1 MFEWVLNNSLK
12 FIYDNRKKISN
23 SVQWCKKSVLLKIL
37 KEWKIVEILPCHKY
51 LCLMLS
57 WTYFKRFCKSR
68 RVNFPSIEV
77 SCTQSFFVD
86 SCGLRWPQYL
96 ICLVVL
102 FVIWKNEQREHLVVL
117 RSWKWQ
123 AMKLYSAAKLFS
135 AWLKG
140 CLSELAWL
148 VVLFLSRHST
158 PISRWCRFV
167 IFCSFIVFFPIHWR
181 LTGQQRKWGDHLYSS
196 LLFPPAHKYSGIYLQ
211 LYIWDDYHVFSNTL
225 LVATR
230 LLPDEV
236 YHLIEF

>member
-1 MFEWVLNNSLK
+1 
-12 FIYDNRKKISN
+12 
-23 SVQWCKKSVLLKIL
+23 
-37 KEWKIVEILPCHKY
+37 
-51 LCLMLS
+51 MLS

-117 RSWKWQ
+117 RRWKWQ

-158 PISRWCRFV
+158 PISRLCRFV

-230 LLPDEV
+230 LLPDEI